1 MKFQRSTDK
10 RNNDI
15 PTSSMGDIAF
25 LLLVFFIV
33 TVVFTDEAGLVVKLP
48 RAEAGEEGVRD
59 LISNIFINKQGLISI
74 DDVIVPSANVA
85 AIMSQK
91 VAENP
96 FLIVAFKTDKETPY
110 RVVDEVMEGLKEAN
124 AVKVFFNTDMELPGM
139 MY

>member
-1 MKFQRSTDK
+1 MQFQRSTDK
-10 RNNDI
+10 RKTEI

-25 LLLVFFIV
+25 LLLVFFMV

-48 RAEAGEEGVRD
+48 RAEAGEEGIRD
-59 LISNIFINKQGLISI
+59 LISNIYINKQGLISI
-74 DDVIVPSANVA
+74 DDVIVPATSVA
-85 AIMSQK
+85 PIMSRK
-91 VAENP
+91 VSENP

>member
-1 MKFQRSTDK
+1 MQFQRSTDK

-25 LLLVFFIV
+25 LLLVFFMV

-48 RAEAGEEGVRD
+48 RAEAGEEGIRD
-59 LISNIFINKQGLISI
+59 LISNVYINKQGLISI
-74 DDVIVPSANVA
+74 DDVIVPSTSVA
-85 AIMSQK
+85 PIMSRK
-91 VAENP
+91 VASNP
-96 FLIVAFKTDKETPY
+96 FLIVAFKTDKATPY

-124 AVKVFFNTDMELPGM
+124 AVKVFFNTDMELPGL